1 MFVQFVCSVLIK
13 GTKQLLTELCTTLA
27 TNLSIGSAIDTWKIG
42 SAIDTWKIGSA
53 IDTWKIGS
61 AIDTWNENMICFFM
75 TCLFVNSRMSADV

>member
-42 SAIDTWKIGSA
+42 SAIDTW
-53 IDTWKIGS
+53 
-61 AIDTWNENMICFFM
+61 NENMICFFM

>member
-53 IDTWKIGS
+53 IDTW
-61 AIDTWNENMICFFM
+61 NENMICFFM